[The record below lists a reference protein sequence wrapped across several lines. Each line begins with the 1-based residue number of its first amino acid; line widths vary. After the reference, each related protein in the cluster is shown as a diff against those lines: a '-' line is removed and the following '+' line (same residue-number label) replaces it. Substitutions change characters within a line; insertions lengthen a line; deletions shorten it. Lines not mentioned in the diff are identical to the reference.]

1 MAVLLRYHY
10 LVAAAGA
17 AVVCVRLGGRIDYE
31 TLAWPAA
38 HWLGADCVCM
48 PVALSNTVWHIYHSV
63 CQLGWLSVPGIVEV
77 ELPF

>member
-17 AVVCVRLGGRIDYE
+17 AVVCVRLGGGIDYE

-48 PVALSNTVWHIYHSV
+48 PVVLSNTV
-63 CQLGWLSVPGIVEV
+63 
-77 ELPF
+77 